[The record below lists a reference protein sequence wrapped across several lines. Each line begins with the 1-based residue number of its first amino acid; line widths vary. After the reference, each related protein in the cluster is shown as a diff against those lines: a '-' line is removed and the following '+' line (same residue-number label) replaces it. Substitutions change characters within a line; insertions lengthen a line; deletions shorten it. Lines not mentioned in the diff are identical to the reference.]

1 MITGR
6 LGDVDHGGSW
16 IFGFCVPWHGQ
27 RSSPNVQEGEEV
39 EEQQARAVRREEE
52 EEGGGAP
59 VYFLSNFHFD
69 TTKVAPP

>member
-6 LGDVDHGGSW
+6 LVDADHGGSW
-16 IFGFCVPWHGQ
+16 ILCFCVPWQGH

-52 EEGGGAP
+52 EGGGAP